1 MNIPPPPLFT
11 HLTSDIKP
19 VATKSRRQSPAES
32 LFMRQETARLHSQG
46 IIRPS
51 VSPWRAQAF
60 VTREDGTHK
69 RRMVVDYSVLE
80 MVEKISQYR
89 YFATFDMK
97 SAYHQIPIKEED
109 IKYTAFQVDGQ
120 LWEFTGIPFG
130 VTNGVSAFQ
139 RTIDKV
145 IETEQ
150 LQDTFAFV
158 DTVTVCGRT
167 KEELDANVAAFNNA
181 RDKYNLTLNDD
192 QTVLC
197 TTSIRI

>member
-1 MNIPPPPLFT
+1 MCIRDRHQTFCAMNIPPPPLFT

-120 LWEFTGIPFG
+120 LWEFTWLPFG
-130 VTNGVSAFQ
+130 VTSN
-139 RTIDKV
+139 
-145 IETEQ
+145 Q
-150 LQDTFAFV
+150 LSKRIPKNYRQ
-158 DTVTVCGRT
+158 GY
-167 KEELDANVAAFNNA
+167 
-181 RDKYNLTLNDD
+181 RDGTAPRHI
-192 QTVLC
+192 C
-197 TTSIRI
+197 IR